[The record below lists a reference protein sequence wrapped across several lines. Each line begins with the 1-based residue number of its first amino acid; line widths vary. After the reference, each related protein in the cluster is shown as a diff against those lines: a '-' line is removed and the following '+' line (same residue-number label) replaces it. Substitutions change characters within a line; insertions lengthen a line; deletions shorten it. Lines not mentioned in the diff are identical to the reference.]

1 MLSIKLLTVKI
12 KVYFGF
18 GSNLSKRKMTERGT
32 KFLSRE
38 RAVLRGYRLE
48 FSIWKDDGFGYAN
61 IIPDEDSIVYG
72 ALYYCENG
80 SMAKLDEFEAGRLR
94 RIVVRVE
101 KNDGEEVEAFEVHS
115 KLTKNSLRKG

>member
-48 FSIWKDDGFGYAN
+48 FSIWKDDGFGYE
-61 IIPDEDSIVYG
+61 DE
-72 ALYYCENG
+72 
-80 SMAKLDEFEAGRLR
+80 
-94 RIVVRVE
+94 
-101 KNDGEEVEAFEVHS
+101 
-115 KLTKNSLRKG
+115 TKTKTL